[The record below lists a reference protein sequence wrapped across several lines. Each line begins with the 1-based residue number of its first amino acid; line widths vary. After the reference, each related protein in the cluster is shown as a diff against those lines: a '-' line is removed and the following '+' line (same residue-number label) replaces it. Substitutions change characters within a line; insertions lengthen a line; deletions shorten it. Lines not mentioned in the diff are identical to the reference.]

1 MADLQVYLVKNV
13 LALQDGAG
21 DEVVLGLV
29 LHHVAEQLRIV
40 LGLREEPL
48 AHELPDWRASECKQG
63 FRIVSP

>member
-29 LHHVAEQLRIV
+29 LHHVAEQPRIV
-40 LGLREEPL
+40 LRLR
-48 AHELPDWRASECKQG
+48 
-63 FRIVSP
+63 